1 MHYVK
6 HGPAPDFLQGE
17 PNALEVAGLKWCD
30 LYHLEDGDYVGTGI
44 DPETFGQL
52 QHQLGQRFGGG
63 SRISRQR
70 GRSKR
75 YGWDKYP
82 VCAYCEVRTD
92 SGSTK
97 PEIDHFRPRSKYPHL
112 TFKWE
117 NLLYSCHKCNY
128 KKDDEFPEENGG
140 YVSPSDPDCNGYFDF
155 DFDSCRIRPKDSI
168 DDDGLKLRI
177 EKLICDLK
185 LNRLELTNLRRDI
198 KAKMNKKIR
207 ANPGTGLGRLLG
219 RFTSESSQC
228 SSFAKAYKEC
238 QSPSAC

>member
-1 MHYVK
+1 MATTWEPVLIPRRLVSSSTNWAKDSEEAPAYLVREDAVK
-6 HGPAPDFLQGE
+6 DMDGISTQFAHIARCGLTAGAPS
-17 PNALEVAGLKWCD
+17 PKS
-30 LYHLEDGDYVGTGI
+30 T
-44 DPETFGQL
+44 
-52 QHQLGQRFGGG
+52 
-63 SRISRQR
+63 ISDR
-70 GRSKR
+70 G
-75 YGWDKYP
+75 
-82 VCAYCEVRTD
+82 
-92 SGSTK
+92 
-97 PEIDHFRPRSKYPHL
+97 SKYPHL

-117 NLLYSCHKCNY
+117 NLLYSCHKCND
-128 KKDDEFPEENGG
+128 KKDDKFPEENGG

-155 DFDSCRIRPKDSI
+155 DFDSCRIRPKNSI

-198 KAKMNKKIR
+198 KAEMNKKIR

-238 QSPSAC
+238 QSPRTMYQ